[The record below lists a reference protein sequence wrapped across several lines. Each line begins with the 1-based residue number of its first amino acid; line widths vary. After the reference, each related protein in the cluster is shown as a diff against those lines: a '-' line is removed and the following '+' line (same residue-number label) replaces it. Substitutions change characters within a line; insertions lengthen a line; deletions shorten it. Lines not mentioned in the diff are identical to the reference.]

1 MKENLVSRVLI
12 TKEEIDAI
20 IKDLGQQITAT
31 YTELE
36 RPLMVVGL
44 LKGSFI
50 FMADLIRE
58 INVPLV
64 VDFMSISSYGDDTES
79 SGDVK
84 ILMDLNSSVDGRDI
98 LLVEDIIDSG
108 RTFSKVIRML
118 KNRNPRSI
126 KICAFLNK
134 PSARIIDVPI
144 DFCGKD
150 VANEFVVGY
159 GLDHA
164 QNLRDLPFVGVLEG
178 GSD

>member
-1 MKENLVSRVLI
+1 
-12 TKEEIDAI
+12 
-20 IKDLGQQITAT
+20 
-31 YTELE
+31 
-36 RPLMVVGL
+36 
-44 LKGSFI
+44 
-50 FMADLIRE
+50 
-58 INVPLV
+58 
-64 VDFMSISSYGDDTES
+64 
-79 SGDVK
+79 
-84 ILMDLNSSVDGRDI
+84 MDLNSSVDGRDI